1 MDRRNF
7 LAAAAPLALAGTT
20 QQATAQTST
29 GTTLCTPARTAD
41 VVYEPTPLAV
51 VQTMMDMGGV
61 KAGDVVYDL
70 GCGDGRI
77 AIGAAKRG
85 ATGVGIDL
93 NYNLI
98 EWANANAKA
107 ERVHE
112 KVKFLHQDIF
122 TVDLS
127 EASVITLYL
136 LPQLNLKL
144 RPKLWKE
151 LKVGTRIVGNA
162 FDMGDW
168 KPDRTVEVPTRYLMA
183 YLWTIKPEHKQG

>member
-20 QQATAQTST
+20 QQATAQTAS
-29 GTTLCTPARTAD
+29 GTVLCTPARTAD

-51 VQTMMDMGGV
+51 VQTMMDMGSV
-61 KAGDVVYDL
+61 KANDVVYDL

-107 ERVHE
+107 ERVQE